1 MASTMGAVEQAAAEL
16 KILRSWVLFPPGA
29 GLFQFLTIESLIGA
43 ARLICQNQK
52 CAAWGKTSLQNRF
65 GNKLCKIRT
74 LTE

>member
-52 CAAWGKTSLQNRF
+52 CAAWGKTSANAQF
-65 GNKLCKIRT
+65 WQKIM
-74 LTE
+74 